1 MLLTRHRI
9 TAAAIAS
16 LTAGIALL
24 AHGLNTDSTART
36 TGGICLMSC
45 ALLFAALL
53 AIRTWVIDTSQERSQ
68 LHDATRAADAER
80 ERYQAAQFAVR
91 AERERMRRD
100 AAAAERRT
108 EATLTS
114 ERAAMREQ
122 FEEERN
128 ALIASTFETAVRLM
142 RAGILDAPAAHQD
155 CVIPFP
161 AQGHPAEGEATR
173 GRGVTRP

>member
-9 TAAAIAS
+9 TAAAITILA
-16 LTAGIALL
+16 AGLALL
-24 AHGLNTDSTART
+24 AYGLATDSTTRT
-36 TGGICLMSC
+36 TGGVCLTSC

-53 AIRTWVIDTSQERSQ
+53 AIRTWITDTSQERAR
-68 LHDATRAADAER
+68 LHDATRAADTER
-80 ERYQAAQFAVR
+80 ERYQAAQFAME

-100 AAAAERRT
+100 AVGAAHRV
-108 EATLTS
+108 EAALKS
-114 ERAAMREQ
+114 ERELLREQ

-128 ALIASTFETAVRLM
+128 ALISEAFETAVRLV
-142 RAGILDAPAAHQD
+142 RAGVLDAPAAHQD

-161 AQGHPAEGEATR
+161 TQGHPAEGEPTR